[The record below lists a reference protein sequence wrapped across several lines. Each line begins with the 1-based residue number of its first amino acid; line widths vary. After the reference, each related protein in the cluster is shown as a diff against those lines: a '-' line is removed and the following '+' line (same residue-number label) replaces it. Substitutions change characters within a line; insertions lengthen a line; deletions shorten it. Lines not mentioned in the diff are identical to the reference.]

1 MSHYFVAIM
10 KYLNHLIATKCLLMH
25 FALTVAV
32 EFYLNE
38 LSDSVR
44 NIGTYT
50 SVRLI

>member
-1 MSHYFVAIM
+1 
-10 KYLNHLIATKCLLMH
+10 MH